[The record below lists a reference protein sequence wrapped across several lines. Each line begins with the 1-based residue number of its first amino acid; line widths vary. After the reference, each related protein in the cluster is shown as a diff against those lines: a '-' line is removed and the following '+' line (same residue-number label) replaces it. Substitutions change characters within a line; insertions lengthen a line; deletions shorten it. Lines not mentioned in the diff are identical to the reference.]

1 MSRAQSHDGWMDDPD
16 LGLGAGSV
24 TAHGSLTHGQRA
36 VRQKKGSLTPSSPAA
51 IIVVCAVG
59 LTILGLTILFS
70 ASMGFAQ
77 GPYYYVLKQCVGVAL
92 AALVCLVTS
101 RINLNW
107 LRRYVWVLAVGL
119 GLLLVAVLIPG
130 VGIEVNGSRRWLG
143 LGGLRLQI
151 SEFAKLGLVFCLAHY
166 LALNQTRI
174 GEFKRGFLIP
184 VGVTL
189 GTAGL
194 VVLEPDYGTAAL
206 VVAVG
211 LLLLFLAGAKWRYI
225 LTTGAAVLAGFTLLV
240 LNNPNRLY
248 RLLSFLDVE
257 GNKQE
262 GTYQLYQALA
272 AFAAGGVDGVGLG
285 QGRQQLHYLPEA
297 HTDFIL
303 AVVAEELGLWFT
315 MGIVVVYAV
324 IFIAGLMHLR
334 KAPNLFQ
341 FLLVAGAVLLI
352 CLQAIINLGVVT
364 GVFPTKGMSLPFIS
378 AGLSNLVLM
387 AMLVGVIIN
396 TQRAWPRAAL
406 VRQHER
412 GLGLSSRKEAAR

>member
-1 MSRAQSHDGWMDDPD
+1 M
-16 LGLGAGSV
+16 
-24 TAHGSLTHGQRA
+24 
-36 VRQKKGSLTPSSPAA
+36 
-51 IIVVCAVG
+51 ICAVG

-77 GPYYYVLKQCVGVAL
+77 GPYYYLLKQCVGVVL
-92 AALVCLVTS
+92 ATLVCLVTS
-101 RINLNW
+101 RINLDW
-107 LRRYVWVLAVGL
+107 LRRYVWVLAVGV
-119 GLLLVAVLIPG
+119 GLLLVAVLIPRI
-130 VGIEVNGSRRWLG
+130 GIEVNGSRRWLG
-143 LGGLRLQI
+143 IGGLRLQI

-184 VGVTL
+184 VAITL

-194 VVLEPDYGTAAL
+194 VVVEPDYGTAAL
-206 VVAVG
+206 IVAVG

-225 LTTGAAVLAGFTLLV
+225 LMTGASVLAGFTLLV

-248 RLLSFLDVE
+248 RFLSFLDVE

-341 FLLVAGAVLLI
+341 FLIVAGAVLLI

-364 GVFPTKGMSLPFIS
+364 GLFPTKGMSLPFIS

-406 VRQHER
+406 ALKRGR
-412 GLGLSSRKEAAR
+412 GLGMPRRKEPRA